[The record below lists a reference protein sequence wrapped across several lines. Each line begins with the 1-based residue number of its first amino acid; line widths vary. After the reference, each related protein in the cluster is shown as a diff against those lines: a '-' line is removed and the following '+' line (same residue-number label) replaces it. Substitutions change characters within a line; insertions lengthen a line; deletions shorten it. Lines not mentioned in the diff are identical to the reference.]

1 MVTFYDN
8 FIPSLKDGEYTI
20 KVSQS
25 LVVNTGQTN
34 IDGGNPDVTTP
45 PQADLSQK
53 FIVRGSRF
61 TLNPTDIHRA
71 FPPNNTTGLYDEYLP
86 MVVFNKRSLP
96 WEREL
101 DLSPSQIQGLP
112 SGLQDPGLYPWV
124 ALLVFSG
131 DELIIPQPASGPAPD
146 PPQGSQTNPT
156 RSASFAL
163 NNVVNSTF
171 DGTQTAG
178 PPPGILGP
186 TIGLEDDEDPN
197 TIFCNVIDIAAD
209 TFAQLIPT
217 LNDLRFLAHVRQV
230 STVNKEP
237 LANTPH
243 DGWFS
248 TAIANRFCVPPPTA
262 NGTAGQR
269 NIAHLVSLEGLEPFL
284 GVGTPLP
291 VSGFQ
296 KVRLISL
303 YSWTFTCLHDPV
315 ENFRQV
321 MLNLISTQSEMGTD
335 LLLRMPLPESALPAQ
350 PGIPS
355 YVATKLQN
363 GYAPLSYATRTGEQT
378 FAWYRGPLAPV
389 IAPTFLDTIDPAQP
403 DDPAAPLNV
412 SEAMVYDPAT
422 GLFEQSYA
430 VGFQTGRS
438 LALANQVF
446 ATNLLQWRR
455 SAHGAVDLLMEYM
468 SSPNWNGILKQN
480 NVLGANRTL
489 VNIGVGDLAELL
501 NTNIVSRAFKNFLAT
516 DFYDS
521 VAKHVGKTGGFD
533 PSDANTLLTSVVEQ
547 PPVVPADLAQLM
559 QQPVVVS
566 LLQHLSGIETLGSTA
581 SVLSGTVTSIPLQSP
596 GVTEA
601 LSVGNSVAIVSPD
614 GKTTV
619 IVAVASAA
627 ALGDPQIQIL
637 PFSFLNAMPSG
648 SSVQLSAS
656 PILPEQ
662 VITWL
667 ANIALLND
675 VPFNN
680 LVPNVSM
687 LQQECIR
694 FFYIDQNWIN
704 ALIDGALSIGIQSS
718 RDSLF
723 QQLMNNKLHAA
734 VDDALTEV
742 RDTLRGV
749 SSSGVPTQEGTR
761 AGFILRSVVVS
772 SIPGLE
778 IRAWSAT
785 DSVNPMKML
794 RLDRLA
800 PNIMIAIFPDIPVK
814 LEFNEPSEGLVFGYE
829 DEGVALRYLPGTTGA
844 TLANIGSVIDPD
856 NPTWLAPAEINK
868 LKRSLPANQPPLIIA
883 GSNGLMQA
891 LQNKFAAPQPELTPA
906 SLAVEMVRV
915 PEQMLF
921 LPVSADAEADVS
933 TVARIP
939 KK

>member
-1 MVTFYDN
+1 
-8 FIPSLKDGEYTI
+8 
-20 KVSQS
+20 
-25 LVVNTGQTN
+25 
-34 IDGGNPDVTTP
+34 
-45 PQADLSQK
+45 
-53 FIVRGSRF
+53 
-61 TLNPTDIHRA
+61 
-71 FPPNNTTGLYDEYLP
+71 
-86 MVVFNKRSLP
+86 
-96 WEREL
+96 
-101 DLSPSQIQGLP
+101 
-112 SGLQDPGLYPWV
+112 
-124 ALLVFSG
+124 
-131 DELIIPQPASGPAPD
+131 
-146 PPQGSQTNPT
+146 
-156 RSASFAL
+156 
-163 NNVVNSTF
+163 
-171 DGTQTAG
+171 
-178 PPPGILGP
+178 
-186 TIGLEDDEDPN
+186 
-197 TIFCNVIDIAAD
+197 
-209 TFAQLIPT
+209 
-217 LNDLRFLAHVRQV
+217 
-230 STVNKEP
+230 
-237 LANTPH
+237 
-243 DGWFS
+243 
-248 TAIANRFCVPPPTA
+248 
-262 NGTAGQR
+262 
-269 NIAHLVSLEGLEPFL
+269 
-284 GVGTPLP
+284 
-291 VSGFQ
+291 
-296 KVRLISL
+296 
-303 YSWTFTCLHDPV
+303 
-315 ENFRQV
+315 
-321 MLNLISTQSEMGTD
+321 
-335 LLLRMPLPESALPAQ
+335 
-350 PGIPS
+350 
-355 YVATKLQN
+355 
-363 GYAPLSYATRTGEQT
+363 
-378 FAWYRGPLAPV
+378 
-389 IAPTFLDTIDPAQP
+389 
-403 DDPAAPLNV
+403 
-412 SEAMVYDPAT
+412 
-422 GLFEQSYA
+422 
-430 VGFQTGRS
+430 
-438 LALANQVF
+438 
-446 ATNLLQWRR
+446 
-455 SAHGAVDLLMEYM
+455 
-468 SSPNWNGILKQN
+468 
-480 NVLGANRTL
+480 
-489 VNIGVGDLAELL
+489 
-501 NTNIVSRAFKNFLAT
+501 
-516 DFYDS
+516 
-521 VAKHVGKTGGFD
+521 
-533 PSDANTLLTSVVEQ
+533 
-547 PPVVPADLAQLM
+547 
-559 QQPVVVS
+559 
-566 LLQHLSGIETLGSTA
+566 
-581 SVLSGTVTSIPLQSP
+581 
-596 GVTEA
+596 VTEA

-667 ANIALLND
+667 ANIALLNN

-680 LVPNVSM
+680 LVPNMQM

-694 FFYIDQNWIN
+694 FFYIDQNWID

-723 QQLMNNKLHAA
+723 QQLMREALHAA
-734 VDDALTEV
+734 VDEALTEV